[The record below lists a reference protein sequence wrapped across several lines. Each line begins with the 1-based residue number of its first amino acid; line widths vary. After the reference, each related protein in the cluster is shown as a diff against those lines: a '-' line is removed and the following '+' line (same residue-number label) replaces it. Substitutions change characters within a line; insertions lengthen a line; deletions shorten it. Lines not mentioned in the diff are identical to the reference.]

1 MSNPKDSSPKDP
13 SANRRIV
20 IIGGGHA
27 AAQLCAGLVEAGL
40 GSQTALVCAEDLLPY
55 QRPPLSKSF
64 LKKPDEAAQLHRAE
78 SWYADAGVTVKL
90 GQPVTS
96 IDRERR
102 VVKLRDGVEIAYY
115 RLVIA
120 TGGRARLLADLPA
133 QLTNVATLRSA
144 RDAHSLRAQ
153 MNRFES
159 LTVVGGGFIGLEF
172 AATGRSLG
180 KNVTVV
186 ESAPRLL
193 ARAVSPEISAYV
205 LQLHRAAGIDIHL
218 DARISAYEIADS
230 RLAAI
235 ELDGARHPVD
245 LLLLGIGSLPETEL
259 AQSAGLACDN
269 GIVVDEFMVTS
280 DPAILAV
287 GDCTSFPHSPGG
299 RMLRLE
305 SVQNANDQARTAVAT
320 LTGAPRPHNAV
331 AWFWTEQGTMRLQMA
346 GLAPP
351 NAQRHKR
358 PGAKEDSFSIFH
370 YVEGALHCVES
381 VNAPLDHMMA
391 RKLLEAGANP
401 PVEKACD
408 PTVALK
414 TLL

>member
-1 MSNPKDSSPKDP
+1 MNE
-13 SANRRIV
+13 AIV

-27 AAQLCAGLVEAGL
+27 AAQLCAGLVEAGA
-40 GSQTALVCAEDLLPY
+40 GAQTTLVCGEDMLPY

-64 LKKPDEAAQLHRAE
+64 LKKADEIAQLHRAE
-78 SWYADAGVTVKL
+78 AWYAEAGVTIKR
-90 GQPVTS
+90 GEPATR

-102 VVKLRDGVEIAYY
+102 MVTLRSGEEIPYG
-115 RLVIA
+115 RLVLA

-133 QLTNVATLRSA
+133 GPGNVATLRSA
-144 RDAHSLRAQ
+144 SDAHALREQ
-153 MNRFES
+153 MNSFDS

-180 KNVTVV
+180 KQVTVV
-186 ESAPRLL
+186 ENAPRLL

-218 DARISAYEIADS
+218 DARITGYEITGSPPA

-245 LLLLGIGSLPETEL
+245 LLLLGIGAVPETEL
-259 AQSAGLACDN
+259 AQAAGLECDN
-269 GIVVDEFMVTS
+269 GIVVDEYMVTS
-280 DPAILAV
+280 DPSILAV
-287 GDCTSFPHSPGG
+287 GDCTSFPDIASG
-299 RMLRLE
+299 RRLRLE

-331 AWFWTEQGTMRLQMA
+331 AWFWTEQGTLRLQMA
-346 GLAPP
+346 GLPP
-351 NAQRHKR
+351 AHAERHKR
-358 PGAKEDSFSIFH
+358 PGAKADSFSIFH
-370 YVEGALHCVES
+370 YTGGVLHCVES

-391 RKLLEAGANP
+391 RKLLEAGKSPDVAK
-401 PVEKACD
+401 VCD
-408 PTVALK
+408 PAVALK
-414 TLL
+414 TFL